1 MDAPGH
7 DLSNLVVRLKARST
21 QGPCNLDTWSDV
33 ELRDDLDLES

>member
-21 QGPCNLDTWSDV
+21 QGPCLMLGTLHV